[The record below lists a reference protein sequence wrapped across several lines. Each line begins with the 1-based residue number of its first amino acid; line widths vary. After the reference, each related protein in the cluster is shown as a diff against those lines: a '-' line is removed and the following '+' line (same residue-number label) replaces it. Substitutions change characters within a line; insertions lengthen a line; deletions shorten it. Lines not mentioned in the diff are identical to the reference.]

1 MSVLGTQQAKP
12 MHGTEQ
18 ALKAVLRFL
27 YVDMHACLCLP
38 SRDETIMSQVDDAQ
52 LRSVHL
58 HSFSDASHAP
68 YRFNNRKG
76 VSGGAVFFER
86 SLVRSLSRQQQALS
100 LSSCEA
106 ELYGLHSVCQ
116 ESVAFGRLVHRLL
129 FALHEIDEPE
139 EVVIWLESDS
149 SSALQ
154 LVRSMDVPR
163 RSRHIEIR
171 LHWLREQM
179 REGLLKLR
187 HRSGVENPADLFTKC
202 LSAKAF
208 YKHRYALGIVVPDGL
223 TAELAELRE
232 LCVLQQVLT
241 QGSSIAIV
249 ELCCSEHSNL
259 RKVCEV
265 SKVPYIGVVAKVQSS
280 GTLSRVVVCIRQW
293 KNSSCPPWVH
303 IHASTPCGSGSPLRN
318 FNPDSVTKK
327 DQEWDEIINAI
338 GGYFKH
344 ADSCSFELPERNTIW
359 SRPETVNLLESFDMR
374 HEALVR
380 LCKTGCQNKDGI
392 PIGKTLKFVSNSAWF
407 ALNLHS
413 KLSTCTC
420 QTHAELYQINYTET
434 AFYNR
439 KLARYILIAVKHASK
454 KS

>member
-1 MSVLGTQQAKP
+1 
-12 MHGTEQ
+12 
-18 ALKAVLRFL
+18 
-27 YVDMHACLCLP
+27 
-38 SRDETIMSQVDDAQ
+38 MSQVDDAQ

-106 ELYGLHSVCQ
+106 ELYGLQSVCQ

-265 SKVPYIGVVAKVQSS
+265 SKVQYIGVA
-280 GTLSRVVVCIRQW
+280 VCIRQW

-318 FNPDSVTKK
+318 FNQDSVTEK

-344 ADSCSFELPERNTIW
+344 ADSCSFELPERNAIC
-359 SRPETVNLLESFDMR
+359 FDMR
-374 HEALVR
+374 HQALVR

-420 QTHAELYQINYTET
+420 QTHAELYQINYAET
-434 AFYNR
+434 TFYNR

>member
-1 MSVLGTQQAKP
+1 
-12 MHGTEQ
+12 
-18 ALKAVLRFL
+18 
-27 YVDMHACLCLP
+27 
-38 SRDETIMSQVDDAQ
+38 MSQVDDAQ

-106 ELYGLHSVCQ
+106 ELYGLQSVCQ

-154 LVRSMDVPR
+154 LVRSMDV
-163 RSRHIEIR
+163 
-171 LHWLREQM
+171 
-179 REGLLKLR
+179 
-187 HRSGVENPADLFTKC
+187 
-202 LSAKAF
+202 
-208 YKHRYALGIVVPDGL
+208 
-223 TAELAELRE
+223 
-232 LCVLQQVLT
+232 
-241 QGSSIAIV
+241 
-249 ELCCSEHSNL
+249 
-259 RKVCEV
+259 
-265 SKVPYIGVVAKVQSS
+265 QSS
-280 GTLSRVVVCIRQW
+280 GTLSRVAVCIRQW

-318 FNPDSVTKK
+318 FNPDSDTEK

-359 SRPETVNLLESFDMR
+359 SRPDLR
-374 HEALVR
+374 
-380 LCKTGCQNKDGI
+380 Q
-392 PIGKTLKFVSNSAWF
+392 
-407 ALNLHS
+407 
-413 KLSTCTC
+413 
-420 QTHAELYQINYTET
+420 
-434 AFYNR
+434 
-439 KLARYILIAVKHASK
+439 
-454 KS
+454 